1 MFFETLRFSR
11 RNMCT
16 KIMCAGIEELE
27 RVTGERNPLFSIL
40 LRNEF
45 SKSFLYLLNPT
56 KYAYS
61 ALDHDCCTC
70 VGPCMMECNSAI
82 FGGGG
87 GGKGVSPDKWQL
99 ALKVTFLPVAV
110 CQLYYDALERTVSLK
125 TAISTLPV
133 NMWSYSV
140 LISLWSSSFINY
152 DGLQKKKYLEQGK

>member
-16 KIMCAGIEELE
+16 KIMCAEIEELE

-40 LRNEF
+40 LRNKF

-82 FGGGG
+82 FGGMA
-87 GGKGVSPDKWQL
+87 KASPLTNDSWH
-99 ALKVTFLPVAV
+99 
-110 CQLYYDALERTVSLK
+110 ER
-125 TAISTLPV
+125 
-133 NMWSYSV
+133 
-140 LISLWSSSFINY
+140 
-152 DGLQKKKYLEQGK
+152 

>member
-61 ALDHDCCTC
+61 ALDHDC

-82 FGGGG
+82 FGGVA
-87 GGKGVSPDKWQL
+87 KASPLTNDSWH
-99 ALKVTFLPVAV
+99 
-110 CQLYYDALERTVSLK
+110 
-125 TAISTLPV
+125 
-133 NMWSYSV
+133 
-140 LISLWSSSFINY
+140 
-152 DGLQKKKYLEQGK
+152 